1 MEKIIIEE
9 IKKKEKK
16 DLYSHLWGN
25 EELLFEVVKTGK
37 NDTSYEFDF
46 GGDDLITM
54 AGKKIARNFSI
65 EDQIFLEKFKTACS
79 GTGDELRKIT
89 TLHSSSLCSL
99 LFFYNVSESTPVDID
114 RYKFTES
121 YFEFKNKVIGYPSN
135 IDVVLLGVNT
145 ENKKKVILF
154 LESKFS
160 EFITGV
166 NSKLKVG
173 KSYFSDKDG
182 CFSKAIYENLE
193 KNNII
198 NLIEDENYISSKE
211 KKYLEGIKQMISHY
225 YGIRNFINEKF
236 YDEENENQKKVKN
249 FYKENKQNCEILLA
263 GILFDNLSDNQKEKY
278 LAPYEADYIK
288 LAEIINEQICKN
300 NIKNFKMLEKTLKY
314 SSLKNRLNPKIK
326 KFYFGKLH
334 DK

>member
-1 MEKIIIEE
+1 
-9 IKKKEKK
+9 
-16 DLYSHLWGN
+16 
-25 EELLFEVVKTGK
+25 
-37 NDTSYEFDF
+37 
-46 GGDDLITM
+46 
-54 AGKKIARNFSI
+54 
-65 EDQIFLEKFKTACS
+65 
-79 GTGDELRKIT
+79 
-89 TLHSSSLCSL
+89 
-99 LFFYNVSESTPVDID
+99 
-114 RYKFTES
+114 
-121 YFEFKNKVIGYPSN
+121 
-135 IDVVLLGVNT
+135 
-145 ENKKKVILF
+145 
-154 LESKFS
+154 
-160 EFITGV
+160 
-166 NSKLKVG
+166 
-173 KSYFSDKDG
+173 
-182 CFSKAIYENLE
+182 
-193 KNNII
+193 
-198 NLIEDENYISSKE
+198 
-211 KKYLEGIKQMISHY
+211 MISHY